1 MDGESYKRD
10 PIDLEVRAHV
20 YSLVSAVGGSSADSD
35 GRYVLG
41 DDALACLKDLKKWLN
56 LYDNN
61 LNRFDVAR
69 CIADANLVRGDLLE
83 ILAQWREDETDDR
96 MKYKIA
102 LACVELLVPLT
113 WPFEIDDTRMTVN
126 HHTHI
131 PYLQLAQ
138 VSYKQA
144 VLHHDDVKI
153 LRTAIRV
160 ALPSMAEERSERSA
174 RDEGIIRIVLYFLR
188 NVALITQ
195 PSDLTQQ
202 EDEAEVSRSE
212 TIDAFHYQDVFSFLL
227 TMSSSIGDEFNQQD
241 VMILETLFHLL
252 KGVDPEKLFMGHETL
267 RTKQTDEFRDILR
280 KEKDMLSGYA
290 KHAPT
295 RHNRFGTMIWVKRE
309 EEKVSTVS
317 GQNVIGNAD
326 VTLLKLDKQKKWNK
340 PQQRSRDKIEEP
352 LTNYE
357 FEREIPLNSSARKH
371 LRVFVEE
378 FLDSSFNPLFTHLRK
393 AIERE
398 AERVTPSHSRQYFY
412 LVYWFL
418 RGECARR
425 EAIRRQRLN
434 QNQHDISMSEEENF
448 GIVASV
454 LNQETFVL
462 LNRYMQRSS
471 DEKSWLDL
479 NAGMKCFT
487 QILLTVQEMANSP
500 NDEDLEIAEN
510 IQNRIFYEQT
520 THERV
525 LSILRNFNPSRH
537 SFGYLDA
544 CTELF
549 HVFLRMLERYSKQNV
564 DLQIRTRRRIRK
576 KRQRQQKT
584 TNSED
589 GGGGEEDEA
598 FGNSDDD
605 MQEAQRASSE
615 RKFDFSRFVMRFT
628 TQPCV
633 DTFVHFLRYYK
644 ELDPE
649 KLKRAHRFFYRVAF
663 KMEQSLILFRLDILA
678 LFHRLIRGP
687 EPLVAESTS
696 QKAMLKEW
704 EELVRQVFR
713 RLVKKMEERKE
724 TLGVELLFSKMPQT
738 MYYLEHG
745 FEREGTRAKP
755 RPPAELEVKPGI
767 EGEEARFGVAVGV
780 LVDQGKGDS
789 LKWIKDV
796 LEKAFEERKGWEEMD
811 IARVESGN
819 TVRTDES
826 QDMITEE
833 GQKAPSIVVVPV
845 TDEQRTALFKDNK
858 LRLLL
863 SLLGCSRI
871 GDMDDPDASWV
882 IPSSLTS
889 AQLASS
895 LNLIKKFEFD
905 PPTYEDGKAAID
917 FVRSKAAG
925 ERARRPKPAYDDD
938 SEGLGDEEFL
948 FPAGGPTNRK
958 SDALEELKKKR
969 RVRRRQTDDGDM
981 DEEERDRRA
990 EEQRAKRQE
999 AELEKRRKIKSDL
1012 FVHNSDEEDDE
1023 ERDKEFFAKEES
1035 IRRKAADAVKRALIE
1050 VRKNVTS
1057 GEKSK
1062 KRKAEKISS
1071 SRKKRKAI
1079 IDEDQEESESD
1090 KDSTSSQSTSS
1101 RSTSL
1106 EAEDPMRISSSADQS
1121 EVETETPVSSQQQI
1135 PDLDEK
1141 ISAINPAK
1149 KAEETGTSLDDGG
1162 EDDMPV
1168 FKPSRRL
1175 IRSGFIVES
1184 DSDE

>member
-1 MDGESYKRD
+1 MEGENYKRD

-20 YSLVSAVGGSSADSD
+20 YSLVSAVGGSSADLD

-83 ILAQWREDETDDR
+83 ILARWREDETDDR
-96 MKYKIA
+96 MKYKTA

-144 VLHHDDVKI
+144 VLHHDDAKI

-188 NVALITQ
+188 NVALISQ
-195 PSDLTQQ
+195 PSDLAQE
-202 EDEAEVSRSE
+202 EDEAEVSRSA
-212 TIDAFHYQDVFSFLL
+212 TIDAFHYQDVFNFLL

-252 KGVDPEKLFMGHETL
+252 KGVNPEKLFMGHDTF

-326 VTLLKLDKQKKWNK
+326 ATLIKLDKQKKWNK
-340 PQQRSRDKIEEP
+340 PQQRSRNKTEEP

-357 FEREIPLNSSARKH
+357 FDREIPLNNSGRKH
-371 LRVFVEE
+371 LRVFIEE

-418 RGECARR
+418 RAECTRR
-425 EAIRRQRLN
+425 EAIRRQRIN
-434 QNQHDISMSEEENF
+434 QNQHDTSITEEESF

-462 LNRYMQRSS
+462 LNRTMQRSL

-520 THERV
+520 THDRII
-525 LSILRNFNPSRH
+525 SILRNFNPSQH

-544 CTELF
+544 CTELS
-549 HVFLRMLERYSKQNV
+549 HVFLRILERYSRQNV

-576 KRQRQQKT
+576 KRQRQQKPV
-584 TNSED
+584 NRED

-605 MQEAQRASSE
+605 IQEAQRASSE
-615 RKFDFSRFVMRFT
+615 RKFDFTRFVARFT

-633 DTFVHFLRYYK
+633 DTFVHFLRYYR

-678 LFHRLIRGP
+678 LFYRLTQGP
-687 EPLVAESTS
+687 EPLLAESNS
-696 QKAMLKEW
+696 QKAIFKEW

-713 RLVKKMEERKE
+713 RLVKKMGERKE
-724 TLGVELLFSKMPQT
+724 TLGVELLFSKIPQT

-745 FEREGTRAKP
+745 FEREITKVKP
-755 RPPAELEVKPGI
+755 RPPAELEVKPAV

-780 LVDQGKGDS
+780 LVDQGKGDL

-796 LEKAFEERKGWEEMD
+796 LGKASDERKGWEEMNK
-811 IARVESGN
+811 ARIESGKTAGSDGSEN
-819 TVRTDES
+819 MVTG
-826 QDMITEE
+826 E

-863 SLLGCSRI
+863 SLLGCSRL
-871 GDMDDPDASWV
+871 GDMDDPDASWI
-882 IPSSLTS
+882 IPSSLTA

-895 LNLIKKFEFD
+895 LNLIRKFEFD

-925 ERARRPKPAYDDD
+925 ERAKRPGPAYDDD
-938 SEGLGDEEFL
+938 SEGSGDEECL

-958 SDALEELKKKR
+958 SNALEELKQKR
-969 RVRRRQTDDGDM
+969 RVPRRQTDDGDIN
-981 DEEERDRRA
+981 DEERDRRA
-990 EEQRAKRQE
+990 EEKRAKREE
-999 AELEKRRKIKSDL
+999 AELEKRRKIKSEL
-1012 FVHNSDEEDDE
+1012 FVHDSDEEDDE
-1023 ERDKEFFAKEES
+1023 ERDKEFFAKEEAV
-1035 IRRKAADAVKRALIE
+1035 RRKTADAVARALIE
-1050 VRKNVTS
+1050 VRKSATS

-1062 KRKAEKISS
+1062 KRKAREISS

-1079 IDEDQEESESD
+1079 IDDEQEENESD
-1090 KDSTSSQSTSS
+1090 RDLTRSGRTSS
-1101 RSTSL
+1101 RSSSV
-1106 EAEDPMRISSSADQS
+1106 EAEEPMQIISSDEHG
-1121 EVETETPVSSQQQI
+1121 EVETDTPVSSQQQI
-1135 PDLDEK
+1135 PESNEK
-1141 ISAINPAK
+1141 ISVINPVK
-1149 KAEETGTSLDDGG
+1149 KAEGTATFLDES

-1168 FKPSRRL
+1168 LKPSRRL